1 MKAFGEAIGLLLVIL
16 ILIWIAL
23 IYYASPDKK
32 PILACKPLLVMTSGL
47 QTTAAAASSA
57 NAGSQASTDS
67 HKARVTDPNTG
78 RVLPFA
84 DRVALGCL
92 RFTDRLFNK

>member
-1 MKAFGEAIGLLLVIL
+1 MKAFGEAVGLIVAFVALL
-16 ILIWIAL
+16 WGAL
-23 IYYASPDKK
+23 IYYAGPDQK
-32 PILACKPLLVMTSGL
+32 PIIACKPLLVMTSGL

-57 NAGSQASTDS
+57 NSGSQASNAAHIPKVNDS
-67 HKARVTDPNTG
+67 GIG
-78 RVLPFA
+78 REVPLA